1 MAYRNL
7 IQYAKADRWKP
18 PIDLASEIFPH
29 GSFQAKSFGPCCPQS
44 DAGVFIPMQDEQCL
58 YLNIYTP
65 LNTTN
70 QSLLPVLV
78 WIHGGGLQVGCSSQ
92 SIPVLYNGTN
102 IIANSPPQQPV
113 IVVTINYR
121 LSVLGDMYLTELTQE
136 NPTIWPTA
144 GNYYYLDMLSALRWI
159 NMNVRDYGG
168 NPNNILLFGESS
180 GANAV
185 IDIGALK
192 GSLNLYQH
200 VISQSGGAGYHI
212 YYSNISDA
220 MKESNKIVEQMNCTN
235 DKSQAD
241 LTCLR
246 NSSIPALI
254 TAYGIRQTKVII
266 DGYFLP
272 FYPPLAINKGTYNQD
287 ISMMI
292 GRNEYESPMCFSNP
306 DMDSTTAI
314 ALVTQGVGQ
323 KWAHVFVND
332 FQLKNCS
339 ANRNATNRCC
349 DIARLFFTDLVLDCS
364 ARRIYD
370 NLYLKYEEQK
380 QQKLFWYHFDCNPGI
395 CPPKS
400 IEDGSGLCLH
410 AAEIPFVFGT
420 MSDMYSRNLHN
431 CTWDNETKTFSNQV
445 ISHWINMATVGEPL
459 KEWPN
464 YNPSSPKYFQI
475 TPYHDFAP
483 LSSIRDCSLID
494 QFEQERI
501 MLMFENS
508 ENHCSRNYGNTNIM
522 IFFVMFLS
530 MFSADYSRHCF

>member
-1 MAYRNL
+1 MNSRV
-7 IQYAKADRWKP
+7 QYAKADRWKP
-18 PIDLASEIFPH
+18 PVDLASETFPH

-65 LNTTN
+65 LSTTN

-121 LSVLGDMYLTELTQE
+121 LNVLGDMYLTELTKE

-144 GNYYYLDMLSALRWI
+144 GNYFYLDMLSALRWI
-159 NMNVRDYGG
+159 NMNIRDYGG
-168 NPNNILLFGESS
+168 NSNNVLLFGESS

-200 VISQSGGAGYHI
+200 VISQSGGAGFHF
-212 YYSNISDA
+212 YYSNSSDA
-220 MKESNKIVEQMNCTN
+220 MKESDKIVQQMNCTN
-235 DKSQAD
+235 DRSQSV

-246 NSSIPALI
+246 NSSISDLI
-254 TAYGIRQTKVII
+254 TAYGIRQTKVIV

-272 FYPPLAINKGTYNQD
+272 FYPPLAIIKGTYNQN
-287 ISMMI
+287 INMII
-292 GRNEYESPMCFSNP
+292 GRNEYESPLCFSNP

-314 ALVTQGVGQ
+314 ALAIEGVGQ
-323 KWAHVFVND
+323 KWAQIFADNV
-332 FQLKNCS
+332 QLNTCS
-339 ANRNATNRCC
+339 SNRNATNRCC
-349 DIARLFFTDLVLDCS
+349 DMARQFFTDLVLDCS
-364 ARRIYD
+364 ARRIYN
-370 NLYLKYEEQK
+370 NLYLKYE
-380 QQKLFWYHFDCNPGI
+380 QQKLFWYHLDCNPGI

-400 IEDGSGLCLH
+400 VEEGRGLCIH
-410 AAEIPFVFGT
+410 TAELPYVFGT
-420 MSDMYSRNLHN
+420 ASDMYSRNLHN
-431 CTWDNETKTFSNQV
+431 CTWDNDTNIFSTRI

-459 KEWPN
+459 REWPN
-464 YNPSSPKYFQI
+464 YRPSSPKYFQI
-475 TPYHDFAP
+475 TPYHDFSP
-483 LSSIRDCSLID
+483 SLSDRDCSLID

-501 MLMFENS
+501 MLMFGDS
-508 ENHCSRNYGNTNIM
+508 ENHSSRNCRNINIIM
-522 IFFVMFLS
+522 VFVMLLPKLR
-530 MFSADYSRHCF
+530 ADHIRHYF